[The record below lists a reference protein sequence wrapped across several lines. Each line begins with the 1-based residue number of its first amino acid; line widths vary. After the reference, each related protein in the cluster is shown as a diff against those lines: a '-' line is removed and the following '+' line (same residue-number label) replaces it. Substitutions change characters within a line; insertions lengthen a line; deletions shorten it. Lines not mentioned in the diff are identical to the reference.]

1 MAHVSPNKKT
11 LDDLEKQAESI
22 RRDFDQFFLG
32 LSKRPPTTA
41 EAQLAGLFRKMKEE
55 ELREWNTQDRFR
67 FNQIHARFVSLERVW
82 ARTMKQIEDGTYKRD
97 KFKVAQMRR
106 RDAAAGHAAASTP
119 SVVDDLAVDID
130 IDIDIGFDDDEV
142 VRPAPPPKSEPKA
155 PPPAPR
161 PAPRP
166 AAPVP
171 VAAVP
176 VAAAA
181 PSSVPMSAL
190 GGLSEQKL
198 QHLHKVYIDAKR
210 KTGEQSRLSLDDLRI
225 QVAKQVHMQQQKHGV
240 QQVDFKVVLKDGK
253 AMLKAIPK
261 Q

>member
-1 MAHVSPNKKT
+1 MAHVSPHKKT

-106 RDAAAGHAAASTP
+106 RDAAAGKAPAATP
-119 SVVDDLAVDID
+119 SVVEELAVDID
-130 IDIDIGFDDDEV
+130 IDMGFDDDE
-142 VRPAPPPKSEPKA
+142 PASPVAPTPKAEPKA

-161 PAPRP
+161 PVARP
-166 AAPVP
+166 APPAPVP
-171 VAAVP
+171 VAAV
-176 VAAAA
+176 AAAA
-181 PSSVPMSAL
+181 VPTSAL

-198 QHLHKVYIDAKR
+198 QQLHKVYIDAKR
-210 KTGEQSRLSLDDLRI
+210 KTGEQSRLSLDDLRV
-225 QVAKQVHMQQQKHGV
+225 QVAKQVHVQQQKHGC
-240 QQVDFKVVLKDGK
+240 QQVDFKVILKDGK

>member
-1 MAHVSPNKKT
+1 MAHVSPHKKT

-106 RDAAAGHAAASTP
+106 RDAAAGKGPAATP
-119 SVVDDLAVDID
+119 SVVEELAVDID
-130 IDIDIGFDDDEV
+130 IDMGFDDDE
-142 VRPAPPPKSEPKA
+142 PASPAAPTPKAEPKA

-161 PAPRP
+161 PIARP
-166 AAPVP
+166 AATAPVP
-171 VAAVP
+171 VAAV
-176 VAAAA
+176 AAAA
-181 PSSVPMSAL
+181 VPTSAL

-198 QHLHKVYIDAKR
+198 EQLHKVYIDAKR
-210 KTGEQSRLSLDDLRI
+210 KTGEQSRLSLDDLRV
-225 QVAKQVHMQQQKHGV
+225 QVAKQVHVQQQKHGC
-240 QQVDFKVVLKDGK
+240 QQVDFKVILKDGK

>member
-1 MAHVSPNKKT
+1 MAHVSPHKKT

-22 RRDFDQFFLG
+22 RRDFDQYFLG

-41 EAQLAGLFRKMKEE
+41 AAQLAGVFRKTKEE

-106 RDAAAGHAAASTP
+106 RDAAAGNAPAPTP
-119 SVVDDLAVDID
+119 SVVDELPVDID
-130 IDIDIGFDDDEV
+130 IDIDMGFDDDELP
-142 VRPAPPPKSEPKA
+142 RAAAPPPKPAPVA

-161 PAPRP
+161 PAVRP
-166 AAPVP
+166 AAPAPVP
-171 VAAVP
+171 M
-176 VAAAA
+176 AAAA
-181 PSSVPMSAL
+181 ASVPTSAL

-198 QHLHKVYIDAKR
+198 QQLHKVYIDAKR
-210 KTGEQSRLSLDDLRI
+210 KTGEQSRLSLDDLRV
-225 QVAKQVHMQQQKHGV
+225 QVAKQVHVQQQKHGC
-240 QQVDFKVVLKDGK
+240 QQVDFKVILKDGK